1 MSEGSVNESWVN
13 ESWVNESTVNEST
26 VRPAGKVRV
35 AIQVRDEDGV
45 LCPPEWLWATVV
57 FEDLRKGIYC
67 LLNTPFWAPFAL
79 GDLVE
84 ARFRSNGERFVT
96 ALHRRGG
103 RTAHLLVF
111 PADAQKSDIEALA
124 EQWTATGTWVEGFA
138 GGTAL
143 AVAVDRQAGGHP
155 TGPELA
161 VLAMGSLEHVT
172 LLADPSELPDDPV
185 FRYVVAA

>member
-1 MSEGSVNESWVN
+1 MPDG
-13 ESWVNESTVNEST
+13 TV
-26 VRPAGKVRV
+26 KI
-35 AIQVRDEDGV
+35 AIQVRDVVGE
-45 LCPPEWLWATVV
+45 LCPPEWLSAKVV
-57 FEDLRKGIYC
+57 YEDRRKGIYC

-84 ARFRSNGERFVT
+84 ARFRNSGDRFVT

-103 RTAHLLVF
+103 RTAHMLAF
-111 PADAQKSDIEALA
+111 PADVDKALVQDLA
-124 EQWTATGTWVEGFA
+124 DEWRVTGTWVEGFA

-143 AVAVDRQAGGHP
+143 TVAVDRLAGGHP

-161 VLAMGSLEHVT
+161 MLAMSGQLEYAT